1 MTKDEEANA
10 NLFLL
15 LLASNKILYYS
26 FYFFIP
32 DADNFI
38 DHQKFPFKMKFLSDN
53 GIALESLC
61 E

>member
-10 NLFLL
+10 NLFLLLLL

-38 DHQKFPFKMKFLSDN
+38 DHQKFPFKMKFL
-53 GIALESLC
+53 L
-61 E
+61 